1 MGSRYRINLIF
12 SIIIS
17 WASPR
22 RCLVTIRLRRGMAGY
37 AKQHWTS
44 NVASFCKQQISKG
57 ILHLPT
63 VLLFSWWHMWVS
75 IWRVVRGKDQGSW
88 CHYYESY
95 RAPDVKEE
103 KNPAAGPGR
112 MSLSLPTCP
121 SESMDPHLDV
131 FSPNLL
137 PTWQMT
143 WRYFDGYL
151 NSLERYNNYRLYQ

>member
-1 MGSRYRINLIF
+1 MGSWYRINLIF

-17 WASPR
+17 WDSPWH
-22 RCLVTIRLRRGMAGY
+22 CLVMIRCEEAWQDMP
-37 AKQHWTS
+37 S
-44 NVASFCKQQISKG
+44 NTGPAMWHHFVSNRFPKAYYTWQQ
-57 ILHLPT
+57 
-63 VLLFSWWHMWVS
+63 FSCSLDDTWVS